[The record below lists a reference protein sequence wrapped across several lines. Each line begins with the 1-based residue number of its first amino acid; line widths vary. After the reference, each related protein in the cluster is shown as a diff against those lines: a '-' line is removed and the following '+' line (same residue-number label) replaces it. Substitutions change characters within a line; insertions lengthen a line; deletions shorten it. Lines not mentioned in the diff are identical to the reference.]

1 MTASNGFIWSVESD
15 GTLFKSD
22 MNGQHTQIGPDGIME
37 SVEFI
42 AAMDGYLYV
51 VENGTLYRTKG

>member
-1 MTASNGFIWSVESD
+1 
-15 GTLFKSD
+15 